1 MNSQRITIWI
11 FLLACTCCCV
21 SVAQP
26 ITSLSYDDA
35 IRLALLNNPD
45 LQART
50 LNVRAAAYAVDEAQT
65 DLLPSVD
72 LSYDLQRNLIIP
84 VTPVPSVIFDPSAPT
99 GSITPL
105 RFATG
110 WMQGAGV
117 LASFKIFD
125 PTTHRN
131 VAEKRIEANLRETD
145 RMITQLDIES
155 QVGLAYTD
163 CVIAQEQ
170 VRLTIADTV
179 NSSNIFGVVV
189 DRLSQGRATLSEVQT
204 ATIDRNNARS
214 RLDEAM
220 RVLRSA
226 EEKLLYT
233 LGYTPDVQRS
243 VMLTDSIPLLYKRF
257 ASAPD
262 SLVRDSASLTFMKSA
277 QQSELTETQ
286 RHYTALGFLP
296 TVTVNGFY
304 GANYYNNSLTFLD
317 ATSWYGNSYLQLSVR
332 IPLTADLQRS
342 HTLSKLAIQHDVDQ
356 QSLLASMNKRRYEL
370 ERARAD
376 HAFYTADYETKRTNA
391 ELAQRSFE
399 IVLQQFSEGRVNTS
413 ELSRSEFSVQ
423 QARNNVLRSAYNF
436 IQASLSILRLR
447 KS

>member
-1 MNSQRITIWI
+1 MNSRQTAIWT
-11 FLLACTCCCV
+11 LLLTCTCYCV

-26 ITSLSYDDA
+26 LTSLSFDDA

-50 LNVRAAAYAVDEAQT
+50 LHVRAAAYAVDEAQT

-84 VTPVPSVIFDPSAPT
+84 VTPVPSAIFDPSAPS
-99 GSITPL
+99 GAITPL

-110 WMQGAGV
+110 WTQGAGV
-117 LASFKIFD
+117 LASYKIFD
-125 PTTHRN
+125 PSTYRN
-131 VAEKRIEANLRETD
+131 VAEKRIEAELRETD
-145 RMITQLDIES
+145 RMFTQLDVES

-163 CVIAQEQ
+163 CVIAREQ
-170 VRLTIADTV
+170 VRFTIADTL
-179 NSSNIFGVVV
+179 NSSNILGVVV
-189 DRLSQGRATLSEVQT
+189 DRSSQGRATLSDVQT

-226 EEKLLYT
+226 EDKLLYT
-233 LGYTPDVQRS
+233 LGYTPDVTRF
-243 VMLTDSIPLLYKRF
+243 VMLTDSIPVLYRRF

-262 SLVRDSASLTFMKSA
+262 TVVRDSASLTFMKSA

-296 TVTVNGFY
+296 TVTVHGFY

-391 ELAQRSFE
+391 DLAQRSFE
-399 IVLQQFSEGRVNTS
+399 VVLQQFSEGRVTAN

-423 QARNNVLRSAYNF
+423 QARNSVLRSAYNF
-436 IQASLSILRLR
+436 IQASLTMLRLR